1 MHNEPTIGRR
11 VSYMSDG
18 GFSGSAR
25 CWIRGSQ
32 PGVHVPLM
40 GVHLPIWRGT
50 FILQPQQINFE
61 T

>member
-32 PGVHVPLM
+32 PGVHVPLWGYICLSE
-40 GVHLPIWRGT
+40 GVHLFYSRNK
-50 FILQPQQINFE
+50 L
-61 T
+61 